1 MVTKLRP
8 RSRIQKASMKNF
20 ICLALIDLPRH
31 VVGWK
36 PFFITSVSLY
46 QSETKVIELETPSR
60 VRVLYSR
67 VTLISIIHIRERRRN
82 LCLDNYPVLDSLT
95 FGIVSREQRSHR
107 EIIYSLIG
115 NDRLISLYF

>member
-46 QSETKVIELETPSR
+46 QSGTKVIELGTPSR

-67 VTLISIIHIRERRRN
+67 VTLISIIRERRRN